1 MSLKDVCNY
10 RSNENIPID
19 TLLNVLRREETLR
32 LCPELQILYD
42 SCGSHSPP
50 SEIESEIQRIALLEN
65 GYCCCWLGEYWNTSI
80 RYPYNSSRIASTVR
94 NTTVWLR
101 HFERFI
107 DDEDVQTQVGH
118 IMHLHQ
124 PNQSIPVVGHAG
136 NPRFVGILVV
146 KLLKD
151 YALVEWTMYAA
162 KSLA

>member
-118 IMHLHQ
+118 FVPDVPLLYTGDCMKKTSLHHFIKRNQ
-124 PNQSIPVVGHAG
+124 P
-136 NPRFVGILVV
+136 LVV
-146 KLLKD
+146 V
-151 YALVEWTMYAA
+151 AG
-162 KSLA
+162 SGS